1 MCTLRPL
8 RAGVVGMGFEH
19 CGFQAV
25 HAPLREPEGESGVQK
40 VKWRRWQKCIQALLR
55 GQEFAL

>member
-1 MCTLRPL
+1 MCTLRPVWVE
-8 RAGVVGMGFEH
+8 VVEMGLGR

-25 HAPLREPEGESGVQK
+25 HAPLREPKGKSGVQEG
-40 VKWRRWQKCIQALLR
+40 KWRQRQKCIQALLR

>member
-8 RAGVVGMGFEH
+8 RAGVVGMESGR

-25 HAPLREPEGESGVQK
+25 HAPLREPKGKSEVQEAQ
-40 VKWRRWQKCIQALLR
+40 WRQRQKCIPALLG